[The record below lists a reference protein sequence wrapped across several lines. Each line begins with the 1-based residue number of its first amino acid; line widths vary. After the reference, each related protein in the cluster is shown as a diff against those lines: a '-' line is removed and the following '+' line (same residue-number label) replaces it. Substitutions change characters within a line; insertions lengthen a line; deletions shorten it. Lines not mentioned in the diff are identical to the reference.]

1 MVELDLQV
9 ARRCEDPSA
18 TMDAY
23 FLVHGLGGNR
33 VDLSYLA
40 QQIRRRSDGAEIVH
54 CVSCNEG
61 RTKDG
66 VVKGG
71 DRLAQEVKEVLDKQR
86 GNAPLQRIHFVGNS
100 LGGLYCRYAVALLF
114 EPCKRNE
121 KDGRCNCGC
130 GGAGRVAGLIP
141 HSFVTIATPHL
152 GVRKFKI
159 LNVPDVIYAV
169 VARRTGEDL
178 LLKQSSSCSCGLPL
192 VARMA
197 GMEHEE
203 SCRVNPESSADD
215 DSRGDLLP
223 PSRFME
229 ALGSFARRR
238 LYANMNNDLLV
249 FFGTASICLDPPH
262 KACTPSSG
270 KLHARS
276 TPELSKTSEEMGQG
290 DLLAQVKHL
299 EAVVCNPE
307 MTSDQRTALH
317 FHPGLYKDKKLEE
330 CMASKLNELSWEKFY
345 MRYPGLPYA
354 HAIISANQRLVPSL
368 VSKPGQPLMD
378 QLAIHLTHA

>member
-1 MVELDLQV
+1 
-9 ARRCEDPSA
+9 
-18 TMDAY
+18 MDAY

-40 QQIRRRSDGAEIVH
+40 QQIHRRSNGVGIVH

-61 RTKDG
+61 KTKDG
-66 VVKGG
+66 VVQGG
-71 DRLAQEVKEVLDKQR
+71 DRLAQEVKQVLDRHR
-86 GNAPLQRIHFVGNS
+86 GNVPLKRIHFVGNS
-100 LGGLYCRYAVALLF
+100 LGGLYCRYAVAVLF
-114 EPCKRNE
+114 EPCTRVE
-121 KDGRCNCGC
+121 KDGSCKCGC

-159 LNVPDVIYAV
+159 LNLPDMIY
-169 VARRTGEDL
+169 VAMAKRTGKDL
-178 LLKQSSSCSCGLPL
+178 LLKESSSCSCGLPL

-203 SCRVNPESSADD
+203 SCRADPSISADE
-215 DSRGDLLP
+215 GNGNLLP
-223 PSRFME
+223 ASRFIE

-262 KACTPSSG
+262 IARTPTPVKG
-270 KLHARS
+270 HARS

-299 EAVVCNPE
+299 EAVVSNPE
-307 MTSDQRTALH
+307 VTSKHRTSLQ
-317 FHPGLYKDKKLEE
+317 FHPGLYEDRKLEE

-345 MRYPGLPYA
+345 MSYPGLPYA
-354 HAIISANQRLVPSL
+354 HAIISANKRLLPSL

-378 QLAIHLTHA
+378 QLAFHLTRA